1 MATTIVGDHAKAVLR
16 EKKHLAI
23 PSVGVKRPAV
33 RERYDRAFAPI
44 LIVDLAA
51 ILGGDCVHVL
61 FSSLSVAV
69 RLALPGIDFAE
80 LVSKLKAA
88 HREIS
93 SIHKPG
99 AIVQEPASGHISIRS
114 ILVQAWDARRFA
126 GSWRY

>member
-1 MATTIVGDHAKAVLR
+1 
-16 EKKHLAI
+16 
-23 PSVGVKRPAV
+23 
-33 RERYDRAFAPI
+33 
-44 LIVDLAA
+44 

-126 GSWRY
+126 GVMAMLKATFMPTRPEYIISSFSGT